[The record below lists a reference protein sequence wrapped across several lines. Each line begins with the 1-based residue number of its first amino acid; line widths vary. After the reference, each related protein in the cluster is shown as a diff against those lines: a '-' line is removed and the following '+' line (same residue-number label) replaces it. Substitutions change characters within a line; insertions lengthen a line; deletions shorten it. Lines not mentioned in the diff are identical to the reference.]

1 MKQDPMWNYVQILEE
16 LRNVQTINQALDRL
30 YDVHYSMLEFFI
42 LQNSG
47 SQTDAQDTIQET
59 MLVFVNMV
67 HENKYRRE
75 ASIKSMLYSINRN
88 VWLSELRRRK
98 NRFQRDQLFESEKE
112 IEVRDYSE
120 ELIKMEGY
128 KMMMEL
134 FDKLGKG
141 CKSILT
147 LFYFENLSMEEIV
160 EKENLSSEQVLRN
173 KKYKCMKAL
182 TAKIESSEELYD
194 KVKTALS
201 HGIQ

>member
-1 MKQDPMWNYVQILEE
+1 MWNDVQILEA
-16 LRNVQTINQALDRL
+16 LQDVKKINQALGRL
-30 YDVHYSMLEFFI
+30 YDFHYGMLEYFI

-47 SQTDAQDTIQET
+47 TESDAQDTIQET
-59 MLVFVNMV
+59 MLVFVTMV
-67 HENKYRRE
+67 QEQKYRGD

-88 VWLSELRRRK
+88 IWLTELRRRK
-98 NRFQRDQLFESEKE
+98 NRSKRDVIFESEKE
-112 IEVRDYSE
+112 IEIGDYSS

-141 CKSILT
+141 CKAILT
-147 LFYFENLSMEEIV
+147 LFYFDNLSMEEIV
-160 EKENLSSEQVLRN
+160 KKEQFSSEQVLRN

-182 TAKIESSEELYD
+182 TAKVESSEELYE

>member
-1 MKQDPMWNYVQILEE
+1 MKQDPMWNDVLILEK
-16 LRNVQTINQALDRL
+16 LRNAQTINQALDRL
-30 YDVHYSMLEFFI
+30 YDVHYRMLEFFI
-42 LQNSG
+42 VQNRG

-67 HENKYRRE
+67 HENKYRGD

-88 VWLSELRRRK
+88 IWLSELRRRK
-98 NRFQRDQLFESEKE
+98 NRVHRDTLFESEKE
-112 IEVRDYSE
+112 IELVDYSE

-147 LFYFENLSMEEIV
+147 LFYFDNLSMEEIV
-160 EKENLSSEQVLRN
+160 EKEQLSSEQVLRN

-182 TAKIESSEELYD
+182 TAKIESNEKLYD

>member
-1 MKQDPMWNYVQILEE
+1 MWNDVQLLEA
-16 LRNVQTINQALDRL
+16 LQNAQTINKALDWL
-30 YDVHYSMLEFFI
+30 YDVHYGMLEYFI
-42 LQNSG
+42 VQNNG
-47 SQTDAQDTIQET
+47 NETDAQDTIQET

-67 HENKYRRE
+67 HEKKYRGE

-98 NRFQRDQLFESEKE
+98 NRFHRDTLFESEKE
-112 IEVRDYSE
+112 IKIEDYSA

-128 KMMMEL
+128 KMMMDL

-141 CKSILT
+141 CRSVLT
-147 LFYFENLSMEEIV
+147 LFYFDNYSMEEIM
-160 EKENLSSEQVLRN
+160 KKKNFSSEQVLRN

-182 TAKIESSEELYD
+182 TAKVESNEELFE

>member
-1 MKQDPMWNYVQILEE
+1 MWNDVQILEA
-16 LRNVQTINQALDRL
+16 LQDATKINQALGRL
-30 YDVHYSMLEFFI
+30 YDFHYGMLEYFI

-47 SQTDAQDTIQET
+47 TESDAQDTIQET
-59 MLVFVNMV
+59 MLVFVTMV
-67 HENKYRRE
+67 QKQKYRGD

-88 VWLSELRRRK
+88 IWLTELRRRK
-98 NRFQRDQLFESEKE
+98 NRSKRDVIFESEKE
-112 IEVRDYSE
+112 IEIGDYSL

-147 LFYFENLSMEEIV
+147 LFYFDNLSMEEIV
-160 EKENLSSEQVLRN
+160 KKEHFSSEQVLRN

-182 TAKIESSEELYD
+182 TAKVESSEELYE

>member
-1 MKQDPMWNYVQILEE
+1 MKQDPMWNDVQILEE
-16 LRNVQTINQALDRL
+16 LRNAQTINQALDRL
-30 YDVHYSMLEFFI
+30 YDAHYSMLEFFI
-42 LQNSG
+42 LQNNG

-59 MLVFVNMV
+59 MVVFVNMV

-98 NRFQRDQLFESEKE
+98 NRVQRDILFESEKE
-112 IEVRDYSE
+112 IEIGDYSE

-128 KMMMEL
+128 TMMMEL

-141 CKSILT
+141 CRSILT
-147 LFYFENLSMEEIV
+147 LFYFDNLSMEEIV
-160 EKENLSSEQVLRN
+160 EKEQLSSEQVLRN

-182 TAKIESSEELYD
+182 TAKIESSEELHE

-201 HGIQ
+201 HGLQ

>member
-1 MKQDPMWNYVQILEE
+1 MKQDPMWNDVLILEK
-16 LRNVQTINQALDRL
+16 LRNAQTINQALDRL
-30 YDVHYSMLEFFI
+30 YDVHYRMLEFFI

-67 HENKYRRE
+67 HENKYRGD

-88 VWLSELRRRK
+88 IWLSELRRRK
-98 NRFQRDQLFESEKE
+98 NRVHRDTLFESEKE
-112 IEVRDYSE
+112 IELGDYSE

-147 LFYFENLSMEEIV
+147 LFYFDNLSMEEIV
-160 EKENLSSEQVLRN
+160 EKEQLSSEQVLRN

-182 TAKIESSEELYD
+182 TAKIESNEKLYD

>member
-1 MKQDPMWNYVQILEE
+1 MKQDPMWNDVLILEK
-16 LRNVQTINQALDRL
+16 LRNAQTINQALDRL
-30 YDVHYSMLEFFI
+30 YDVHYRMLEFFI

-67 HENKYRRE
+67 HEKKYRGE

-88 VWLSELRRRK
+88 IWLSELRRRK
-98 NRFQRDQLFESEKE
+98 NRVQRDTLFESEKE
-112 IEVRDYSE
+112 IEIGDYSE
-120 ELIKMEGY
+120 ELVKMEGY

-147 LFYFENLSMEEIV
+147 LFYFDNLSMEEIV
-160 EKENLSSEQVLRN
+160 EKEQLSSEQVLRN

-182 TAKIESSEELYD
+182 TAKIESNEKLYD

>member
-1 MKQDPMWNYVQILEE
+1 MWNDVLILEK
-16 LRNVQTINQALDRL
+16 LRNAQTINQALDRL
-30 YDVHYSMLEFFI
+30 YDVHYRMLEFFI

-67 HENKYRRE
+67 HENKYRGD

-88 VWLSELRRRK
+88 IWLSELRRRK
-98 NRFQRDQLFESEKE
+98 NRVHRDTLFESEKE
-112 IEVRDYSE
+112 IELGDYSE

-147 LFYFENLSMEEIV
+147 LFYFDNLSMEEIV
-160 EKENLSSEQVLRN
+160 EKEQLSSEQVLRN

-182 TAKIESSEELYD
+182 TAKIESNEKLYD

>member
-1 MKQDPMWNYVQILEE
+1 MKQDPMWNDVQILEA
-16 LRNVQTINQALDRL
+16 LQDATKINQALGRL
-30 YDVHYSMLEFFI
+30 YDFHYGMLEYFI

-47 SQTDAQDTIQET
+47 TESDAQDTIQET
-59 MLVFVNMV
+59 MLVFVTMV
-67 HENKYRRE
+67 QKQKYRGD

-88 VWLSELRRRK
+88 IWLTELRRRK
-98 NRFQRDQLFESEKE
+98 NRSKRDVIFESEKE
-112 IEVRDYSE
+112 IEIGDYSL

-147 LFYFENLSMEEIV
+147 LFYFDNLSMEEIV
-160 EKENLSSEQVLRN
+160 KKEQYSSEQVLRN

-182 TAKIESSEELYD
+182 TAKVESSEELYE

>member
-1 MKQDPMWNYVQILEE
+1 MWNDVQLLEA
-16 LRNVQTINQALDRL
+16 LQNAQTINKALDWL
-30 YDVHYSMLEFFI
+30 YDVHYGMLEYFI
-42 LQNSG
+42 VQNNG
-47 SQTDAQDTIQET
+47 NETDAQDTIQET

-67 HENKYRRE
+67 HEKKYRGE

-98 NRFQRDQLFESEKE
+98 NRFHRDTLFESEKE
-112 IEVRDYSE
+112 IKIEDYSA

-128 KMMMEL
+128 KMMMDL

-141 CKSILT
+141 CRSVLT
-147 LFYFENLSMEEIV
+147 LFYFDNYSMEEIMK
-160 EKENLSSEQVLRN
+160 KENFSSEQVLRN

-182 TAKIESSEELYD
+182 TAKVDSNEELFE

>member
-1 MKQDPMWNYVQILEE
+1 MKEDPMWNDVQVLEA
-16 LRNVQTINQALDRL
+16 LQNTHTINQALDRL
-30 YDVHYSMLEFFI
+30 YDAHYGMLEFFI

-47 SQTDAQDTIQET
+47 TETDAQDTIQET

-67 HENKYRRE
+67 HANKFREE

-98 NRFQRDQLFESEKE
+98 NRSQRDMLFESEKE
-112 IEVRDYSE
+112 IEIADYSQ

-128 KMMMEL
+128 KMIMGL
-134 FDKLGKG
+134 FEKLGKR
-141 CKSILT
+141 CKAILT
-147 LFYFENLSMEEIV
+147 LFYFDNLSMEEIV
-160 EKENLSSEQVLRN
+160 KKEQFSSEQVLRN

-182 TAKIESSEELYD
+182 TSKVESNEALYE
-194 KVKTALS
+194 KVKSALS

>member
-1 MKQDPMWNYVQILEE
+1 MKQDPMWNDVQLLEA
-16 LRNVQTINQALDRL
+16 LQNAQTINKALDWL
-30 YDVHYSMLEFFI
+30 YDVHYGMLEYFI
-42 LQNSG
+42 VQNNG
-47 SQTDAQDTIQET
+47 NETDAQDTIQET

-67 HENKYRRE
+67 HEKKYRGE

-98 NRFQRDQLFESEKE
+98 NRFHRDTLFESEKE
-112 IEVRDYSE
+112 IKIEDYSA

-128 KMMMEL
+128 KMMMDL

-141 CKSILT
+141 CRSVLT
-147 LFYFENLSMEEIV
+147 LFYFDNYSMEEIMK
-160 EKENLSSEQVLRN
+160 KENFSSEQVLRN

-182 TAKIESSEELYD
+182 TAKVDSNEELFE

>member
-1 MKQDPMWNYVQILEE
+1 MWNDVQILEA
-16 LRNVQTINQALDRL
+16 LQDATKINQALSRL
-30 YDVHYSMLEFFI
+30 YDFHYGMLEYFI

-47 SQTDAQDTIQET
+47 TESDAQDTIQET
-59 MLVFVNMV
+59 MLVFVTMV
-67 HENKYRRE
+67 QKQKYRGD

-88 VWLSELRRRK
+88 IWLTELRRRK
-98 NRFQRDQLFESEKE
+98 NRSKRDVIFESEKE
-112 IEVRDYSE
+112 IEIGDYSS

-147 LFYFENLSMEEIV
+147 LFYFDNLSMEEIV
-160 EKENLSSEQVLRN
+160 KKEHFSNEQVLRN

-182 TAKIESSEELYD
+182 TAKVESSEELYE

>member
-1 MKQDPMWNYVQILEE
+1 MKQDPLWNDVQILEE
-16 LRNVQTINQALDRL
+16 LRNAQTINQALDRL
-30 YDVHYSMLEFFI
+30 YEVHYSMLEFFI

-59 MLVFVNMV
+59 MVVFVNMV
-67 HENKYRRE
+67 HDNKYRGD

-98 NRFQRDQLFESEKE
+98 NRVQRDILFESEKE
-112 IEVRDYSE
+112 IEIGDYSE

-141 CKSILT
+141 CRSILT
-147 LFYFENLSMEEIV
+147 LFYFDNLSMEEIV
-160 EKENLSSEQVLRN
+160 EKEQLSSEQVLRN

-182 TAKIESSEELYD
+182 TAKIESSEELYE

-201 HGIQ
+201 HGLQ

>member
-1 MKQDPMWNYVQILEE
+1 MKQDPMWNDVQLLEA
-16 LRNVQTINQALDRL
+16 LQNAQTINKALDWL
-30 YDVHYSMLEFFI
+30 YDVHYGMLEYFI
-42 LQNSG
+42 VQNNG
-47 SQTDAQDTIQET
+47 NETDAQDTIQET

-67 HENKYRRE
+67 HEKKYRGE

-98 NRFQRDQLFESEKE
+98 NRFHRDTLFESEKE
-112 IEVRDYSE
+112 IKIEDYGA
-120 ELIKMEGY
+120 ELLKMEGY
-128 KMMMEL
+128 KMMMDL

-141 CKSILT
+141 CRSVLT
-147 LFYFENLSMEEIV
+147 LFYFDNYSMEEIMK
-160 EKENLSSEQVLRN
+160 KENFSSEQVLRN

-182 TAKIESSEELYD
+182 TAKVDSNEELFE